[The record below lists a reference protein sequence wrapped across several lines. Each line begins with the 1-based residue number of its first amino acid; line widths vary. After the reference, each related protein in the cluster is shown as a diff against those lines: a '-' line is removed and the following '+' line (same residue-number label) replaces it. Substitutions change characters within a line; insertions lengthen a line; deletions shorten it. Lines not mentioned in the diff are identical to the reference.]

1 MKRFT
6 INVGIALA
14 LGLGLTLCL
23 LALLKTAHAAPD
35 DLFAKSDGSG
45 AACTQ
50 ANPCTLQTALSQ
62 AGDSDTIYVAQGT
75 YTGTGTAVI
84 DVTQSI
90 TLYGGWDG
98 WPTGAV
104 VRNPEQYHTTLDGEN
119 ARQVVY
125 ITGDITPTLDG
136 LRITNGS
143 TSLGGGIRASN
154 TQPIIRSCQIYSN
167 TATFLGGGI
176 HATASR
182 PVISGCQIY
191 SNTAQNGGGVY
202 LTTSDNATLIG
213 NTIYNNTT
221 NGGNGGGVF
230 LSESD
235 KARMMNNMVVGN
247 WISGTLGTGSG
258 IQVYSSTVQLLH
270 TTLAR
275 NSGGIGRGLYV
286 VGGSTLTATNTIL
299 VSHTVGIVVG
309 GGATSSAA
317 TLTAT
322 LWGTG
327 TWANETDWIVG
338 GTLVTGTTNIW
349 DDPAFLGPDVG
360 DYHIGP
366 GSAAINQGV
375 DAGVA
380 TDIDGDPRLGTPDIG
395 ADEYVRRVF
404 LPLVLRAYP

>member
-1 MKRFT
+1 M
-6 INVGIALA
+6 
-14 LGLGLTLCL
+14 
-23 LALLKTAHAAPD
+23 
-35 DLFAKSDGSG
+35 
-45 AACTQ
+45 
-50 ANPCTLQTALSQ
+50 QTALSQ

-75 YTGTGTAVI
+75 YTGTGTVVI
-84 DVTQSI
+84 DVTRSI

-98 WPTGAV
+98 SPTGAV
-104 VRNPEQYHTTLDGEN
+104 VCNPEQYHTTLDGEN

-136 LRITNGS
+136 LRLTNGS
-143 TSLGGGIRASN
+143 SNLGGGIRTSN
-154 TQPIIRSCQIYSN
+154 AHPIVRRCHIYSN
-167 TATFLGGGI
+167 TATFHGGGI
-176 HATASR
+176 HAMAAH

-191 SNTAQNGGGVY
+191 SNTALNGGGVY
-202 LTTSDNATLIG
+202 LTTSDNATLTG
-213 NTIYNNTT
+213 NIIYSNST

-235 KARMMNNMVVGN
+235 KARMTNNMVVGN

-275 NSGGIGRGLYV
+275 NSGGVGRGLYV

-309 GGATSSAA
+309 GGAKSSAA

-322 LWGTG
+322 LWGTR

-338 GTLVTGTTNIW
+338 GTLVTGTTNI
-349 DDPAFLGPDVG
+349 
-360 DYHIGP
+360 
-366 GSAAINQGV
+366 
-375 DAGVA
+375 
-380 TDIDGDPRLGTPDIG
+380 
-395 ADEYVRRVF
+395 
-404 LPLVLRAYP
+404 